1 MFQFT
6 LFLIDLQHTHFK
18 TALFST
24 FDTNPPFSTPDQEEV
39 FKALGLDILD
49 NAFQGY
55 NACIFA
61 YGQTGT

>member
-1 MFQFT
+1 MRLKQSYFEMN
-6 LFLIDLQHTHFK
+6 LS
-18 TALFST
+18 FSI
-24 FDTNPPFSTPDQEEV
+24 PDQEEV